1 MADTENTESPL
12 AVLRKAAKLSQE
24 ELGRAIA
31 SPDSATTHH
40 QPRISSYEMG
50 AKRVPLPVAKSLMT
64 VLNKHLKKAGS
75 RRKAKL
81 EDMIHPKHR

>member
-1 MADTENTESPL
+1 MSNPDNTDSPL
-12 AVLRKAAKLSQE
+12 ATLRRAANLSQE

-31 SPDSATTHH
+31 DKESETKHH

-50 AKRVPLPVAKSLMT
+50 TKRVPLPVAKRLMT

-81 EDMIHPKHR
+81 EDMIHPNHR